1 LWAKKA
7 LPRFLTLL
15 KGFAEPAGAG
25 MTGVYRVE
33 KGACQKWHIDYM
45 V

>member
-1 LWAKKA
+1 VKKA
-7 LPRFLTLL
+7 LPRYLTLL
-15 KGFAEPAGAG
+15 KGFAEPAESG

-33 KGACQKWHIDYM
+33 KG